1 MTWYEFLITA
11 GAVVSAVT
19 LLEKKVGK
27 PIVELLHE
35 IKTLVD
41 HDREQYIAILRL
53 TIMSPDMPIS
63 ERIIAGRKYIK
74 LGGNGYVKKYYKRLL
89 KEHTV
94 QRKGGTA

>member
-1 MTWYEFLITA
+1 MEWYEFLITA

-19 LLEKKVGK
+19 LLAKKVGK

-53 TIMSPDMPIS
+53 TIMSRDMPIS
-63 ERIIAGRKYIK
+63 ERIIAGQKYIE
-74 LGGNGYVKKYYKRLL
+74 LGGNGDVKKYYEQLL

-94 QRKGGTA
+94 R

>member
-1 MTWYEFLITA
+1 MAWYEFLITA

-19 LLEKKVGK
+19 LLAKKVGK

-53 TIMSPDMPIS
+53 TIMSRDMPIS
-63 ERIIAGRKYIK
+63 ERIIAGRKYIE
-74 LGGNGYVKKYYKRLL
+74 LGGNGDVKKYYEQLL

-94 QRKGGTA
+94 Q